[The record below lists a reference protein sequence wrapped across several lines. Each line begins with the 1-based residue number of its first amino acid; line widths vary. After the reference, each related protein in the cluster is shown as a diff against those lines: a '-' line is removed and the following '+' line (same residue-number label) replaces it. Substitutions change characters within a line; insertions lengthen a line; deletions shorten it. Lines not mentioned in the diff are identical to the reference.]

1 MTYDIITIGDAMRDI
16 FIFPAVE
23 EMEKPASAEKIKSD
37 EKPSLGEAGFEKYLV
52 FGLGDK
58 ITISDVEFSIGGTA
72 ANVAAGLA
80 KLGFK
85 TAIISA
91 VGSDNAG
98 QDVREKLA
106 TNKVSTSFIKV
117 YHNKKTSFSVIVS
130 YKGERT
136 IFVYHAYEPQNFHLP
151 DNLNS
156 QWLYLGPMAKG
167 FESLFNQVVAEVVKK
182 NLKVAVNPG
191 AIQIDAGLHSFGGL
205 LRLISVIFLN
215 REEAQKLS
223 GLPGVSNIKDVAK
236 VIHFQGPEIVC
247 ITDGKEG
254 AYAYNGID
262 FYRVGA
268 YPAHRLD
275 STGAG
280 DSFASAFLA
289 GIIEEQ
295 SLPTCLKWGVINSA
309 SVIEKIGAQ
318 EGLLSK
324 GVIKRRAKEYR
335 WPADTLRFS

>member
-1 MTYDIITIGDAMRDI
+1 MNYDIVTIGDAMRDI

-23 EMEKPASAEKIKSD
+23 EMEKPASAEQIKG
-37 EKPSLGEAGFEKYLV
+37 KEAFEKYLV

-58 ITISDVEFSIGGTA
+58 VTITDVEFSIGGTA
-72 ANVAAGLA
+72 ANVASGLA

-85 TAIISA
+85 TAVISA

-98 QDVREKLA
+98 GDVKERLA
-106 TNKVSTSFIKV
+106 ARKVATSLIKV
-117 YHNKKTSFSVIVS
+117 YQNKKTSFSVIVS

-136 IFVYHAYEPQNFHLP
+136 IFVYHAYEPQNFHMSE
-151 DNLNS
+151 NLS
-156 QWLYLGPMAKG
+156 TRWLYLGPMAKG
-167 FESLFNQVVAEVVKK
+167 FESLFNKIVAEVVKK

-191 AIQIDAGLHSFGGL
+191 SVQIAAGLHSFGGL
-205 LRLISVIFLN
+205 LRLIEVIFLN

-223 GLPGVSNIKDVAK
+223 GLPGVPNIKDVAK
-236 VIHFQGPEIVC
+236 IIHYQGPKIVC

-254 AYAYNGID
+254 AYVFNGID

-268 YPAHRLD
+268 YPGHRLD

-295 SLPTCLKWGVINSA
+295 TLSGCLKWGVINSA
-309 SVIEKIGAQ
+309 AVIEKIGAQ

-324 GVIKRRAKEYR
+324 GIIKRRAKEFR